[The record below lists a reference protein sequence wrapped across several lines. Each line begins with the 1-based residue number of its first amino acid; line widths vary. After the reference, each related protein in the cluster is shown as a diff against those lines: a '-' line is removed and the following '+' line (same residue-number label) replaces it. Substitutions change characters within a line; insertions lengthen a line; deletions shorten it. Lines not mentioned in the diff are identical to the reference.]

1 MYCMFCD
8 DEQYVR
14 AKTVSRLRKE
24 KCLHFKSE
32 FIRNE
37 LHVTPLRST
46 SELQAILELL
56 LLTDWYIYSA

>member
-8 DEQYVR
+8 DEQYVL
-14 AKTVSRLRKE
+14 ANKVSCLRK

-32 FIRNE
+32 FIRNQ
-37 LHVTPLRST
+37 LHVTELQPT

-56 LLTDWYIYSA
+56 FLID